1 LHLITFLISY
11 PFIKIISILPFRLV
25 YILSDFVY
33 IIIYKLIKYR
43 VKLVRSNLELA
54 FPEYSSSKRLIIESN
69 FYRHFCD
76 IMLEAFK
83 SIGMTKKQILERYEF
98 KNQSIVYDLLK
109 KNKSIVLLMGH
120 YSNFEWAMSVGHY
133 LDNVKGVGAYTPLTN
148 KYFEK
153 LMLKVR
159 KRHKGYLVS
168 RYKIHDYIKSEE
180 EKNNLNI
187 YGFATDQSPRP
198 TDKTYWRKFLNVNV
212 PFFTGG
218 ERIANKYDYSIVF
231 GLAKRVKRGYYTFKT
246 FRTTK
251 KTDHPYDITNQF
263 VEFIEKQIR
272 EHPSEYL
279 WTHNR
284 FKHKDLYGEFK

>member
-1 LHLITFLISY
+1 MHLITFLISY

-120 YSNFEWAMSVGHY
+120 YSNFEWTMSVGHY
-133 LDNVKGVGAYTPLTN
+133 LDNIKGVGIYTPITN

-153 LMLKVR
+153 LMQKVR
-159 KRHKGYLVS
+159 KSH
-168 RYKIHDYIKSEE
+168 
-180 EKNNLNI
+180 
-187 YGFATDQSPRP
+187 
-198 TDKTYWRKFLNVNV
+198 
-212 PFFTGG
+212 
-218 ERIANKYDYSIVF
+218 
-231 GLAKRVKRGYYTFKT
+231 
-246 FRTTK
+246 
-251 KTDHPYDITNQF
+251 
-263 VEFIEKQIR
+263 
-272 EHPSEYL
+272 
-279 WTHNR
+279 
-284 FKHKDLYGEFK
+284 